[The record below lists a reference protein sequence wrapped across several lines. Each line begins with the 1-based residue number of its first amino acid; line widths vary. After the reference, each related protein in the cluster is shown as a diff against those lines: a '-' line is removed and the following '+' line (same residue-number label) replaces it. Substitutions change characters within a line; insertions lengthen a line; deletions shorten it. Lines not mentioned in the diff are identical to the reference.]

1 MATQMK
7 DMAATSRDL
16 ERSKIEVQLKL
27 FTEQMSYQRDKDRR
41 LYENAMIA
49 NENARLAIM
58 KQGEVV
64 SCLEK
69 LSTVLR
75 MGLNVKSPS
84 DNQGSPQP
92 TPTDEASQQATTS
105 TAEGTTRHPTCVAPS
120 ATMATEGAPSTQ

>member
-7 DMAATSRDL
+7 DMAAANRDL
-16 ERSKIEVQLKL
+16 ERLKIEVQLKL
-27 FTEQMSYQRDKDRR
+27 FSEKMSYQRDKDRR

-64 SCLEK
+64 SCLEN

-75 MGLNVKSPS
+75 MGLNVKRSGDS
-84 DNQGSPQP
+84 QGSPQLVP
-92 TPTDEASQQATTS
+92 TPETTDHATTS
-105 TAEGTTRHPTCVAPS
+105 MAVPVVGQPTCGTPS
-120 ATMATEGAPSTQ
+120 GSVPTEGPPNTD